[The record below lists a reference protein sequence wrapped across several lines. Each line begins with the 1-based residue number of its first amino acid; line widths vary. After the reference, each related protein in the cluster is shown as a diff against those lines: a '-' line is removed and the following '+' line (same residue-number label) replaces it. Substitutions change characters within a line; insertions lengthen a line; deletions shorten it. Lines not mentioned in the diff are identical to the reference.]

1 MIIKS
6 SCLDAIV
13 IVALLVIC
21 VIVIGWGLYV

>member
-6 SCLDAIV
+6 SCLDAVI

-21 VIVIGWGLYV
+21 VIVLGWGFYG

>member
-21 VIVIGWGLYV
+21 VIVLGWGFYV

>member
-6 SCLDAIV
+6 SCLDAVV

-21 VIVIGWGLYV
+21 VIVLGWGFYV

>member
-6 SCLDAIV
+6 SCLDAVV

-21 VIVIGWGLYV
+21 VIVLGWGFYG

>member
-6 SCLDAIV
+6 SCLDAVV

-21 VIVIGWGLYV
+21 VIVLGWGFYR

>member
-6 SCLDAIV
+6 SCLDAVV

-21 VIVIGWGLYV
+21 VFVLGWGFFG

>member
-6 SCLDAIV
+6 SCLDAVV

-21 VIVIGWGLYV
+21 VIALGWGFYG